1 MTQALLLRTAGTNCD
16 RETQRALELAGA
28 QVERVH
34 VQRLIEKPALLSGA
48 RLLVLPGGFSYGD
61 DVAAGRLLGFELRQ
75 FLSTPLA
82 RFVEQGGHVL
92 GVCNGFQVLVDS
104 GMFEPAGAQRSLAL
118 GPNAS
123 ARFECR
129 WVVLDPVPCQAQWL
143 SSLGPM
149 PMPSAHG
156 EGRFTLRDPKAL
168 AQIEASGRVALRYAH
183 VLGASEYPSSPN
195 GSVGR
200 IAGICDATG
209 RVLGLMPH
217 PERNITPWHLPD
229 WTRRAPRREGEGL
242 LFYRGLVAAAQAARP
257 T

>member
-1 MTQALLLRTAGTNCD
+1 MTKALLLRTAGTNCD

-28 QVERVH
+28 KVERVH
-34 VQRLIEKPALLSGA
+34 VKRLIETPALLSSA
-48 RLLVLPGGFSYGD
+48 SLLVLPGGFSYGD

-104 GMFEPAGAQRSLAL
+104 GLFEPAGAERSLAL
-118 GPNAS
+118 GPNES

-129 WVVLDPVPCQAQWL
+129 WVVLEPAKCQAKWL
-143 SSLGPM
+143 AALGPL

-156 EGRFTLRDPKAL
+156 EGRFTVRDAQTLAL
-168 AQIEASGRVALRYAH
+168 LESSGRVALRYAKAP
-183 VLGASEYPSSPN
+183 GESEYPSSPN

-217 PERNITPWHLPD
+217 PERNITAWHLPD

-242 LFYRGLVAAAQAARP
+242 AFYRGLVTAAQAARP